1 MIWLSM
7 EFINFEWR
15 GINLVTINGKIE
27 KISAISLLDYL
38 EKNKYRI
45 DRIVVEYNGE
55 IIKKD
60 KFSKIMIQDKDSIE
74 IVSLVGGG

>member
-1 MIWLSM
+1 MA
-7 EFINFEWR
+7 
-15 GINLVTINGKIE
+15 TINGKIE

-45 DRIVVEYNGE
+45 DRIVIEYNGE

-60 KFSKIMIQDKDSIE
+60 KFSKIMIQDKDRIE

>member
-1 MIWLSM
+1 MA
-7 EFINFEWR
+7 
-15 GINLVTINGKIE
+15 TINGKIE

-45 DRIVVEYNGE
+45 DRIVIEYNGE

-60 KFSKIMIQDKDSIE
+60 KFSKIMIQDKDRIE
-74 IVSLVGGG
+74 IVSLVGGV

>member
-1 MIWLSM
+1 M
-7 EFINFEWR
+7 
-15 GINLVTINGKIE
+15 VTINGKIE

-45 DRIVVEYNGE
+45 DRIVVEYNRE

>member
-1 MIWLSM
+1 MA
-7 EFINFEWR
+7 
-15 GINLVTINGKIE
+15 TINGKIE

>member
-15 GINLVTINGKIE
+15 IE

>member
-1 MIWLSM
+1 MA
-7 EFINFEWR
+7 
-15 GINLVTINGKIE
+15 TINGKIE
-27 KISAISLLDYL
+27 KINAISLLDYL

>member
-1 MIWLSM
+1 M
-7 EFINFEWR
+7 
-15 GINLVTINGKIE
+15 VTINGKIE
-27 KISAISLLDYL
+27 KINAISLLDYL

-74 IVSLVGGG
+74 IVSLGGGG

>member
-1 MIWLSM
+1 M
-7 EFINFEWR
+7 
-15 GINLVTINGKIE
+15 VTINGKIE

-45 DRIVVEYNGE
+45 DRIVVEYKGE

>member
-1 MIWLSM
+1 M
-7 EFINFEWR
+7 
-15 GINLVTINGKIE
+15 VTINGKIE

-45 DRIVVEYNGE
+45 DRIVVEYNEE

>member
-1 MIWLSM
+1 M
-7 EFINFEWR
+7 
-15 GINLVTINGKIE
+15 VTINGKIE

>member
-1 MIWLSM
+1 M
-7 EFINFEWR
+7 
-15 GINLVTINGKIE
+15 VTINGKIE
-27 KISAISLLDYL
+27 KINAISLLDYL

>member
-1 MIWLSM
+1 M
-7 EFINFEWR
+7 
-15 GINLVTINGKIE
+15 VTINGKIE

-60 KFSKIMIQDKDSIE
+60 KFSKIMIQDKDRIE

>member
-1 MIWLSM
+1 MV
-7 EFINFEWR
+7 R
-15 GINLVTINGKIE
+15 INGKIE